1 MNTQKTRELVIMG
14 VLTGVVFL
22 GQVFMGFLPN
32 FEIVT
37 LLFLIYTLFFGKKV
51 FLMVYVFV
59 FLEGIFYGF
68 GLWWLNYLYVWSIQC
83 IVTWLFRKQNSV
95 IFWSVLSG
103 FYGITFGALCA
114 IPYLFISGP
123 SGAFAYWVAGVAYD
137 IPHCIG
143 NVVLCLALFRPL
155 HNLLERLVHGKNK
168 KEVHN

>member
-1 MNTQKTRELVIMG
+1 MG

-37 LLFLIYTLFFGKKV
+37 LLFLIYTLVFGKKV

>member
-1 MNTQKTRELVIMG
+1 M
-14 VLTGVVFL
+14 
-22 GQVFMGFLPN
+22 
-32 FEIVT
+32 
-37 LLFLIYTLFFGKKV
+37 
-51 FLMVYVFV
+51 
-59 FLEGIFYGF
+59 
-68 GLWWLNYLYVWSIQC
+68 NYLYVWSVQC